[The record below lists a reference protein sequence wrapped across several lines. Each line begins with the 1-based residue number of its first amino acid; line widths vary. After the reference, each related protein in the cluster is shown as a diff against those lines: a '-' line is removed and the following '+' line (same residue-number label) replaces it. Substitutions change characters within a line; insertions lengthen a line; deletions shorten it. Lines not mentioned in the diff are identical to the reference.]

1 MDHKKEEIPM
11 KKLFAMLLALSMM
24 LSCTALAAPEG
35 KAAQTTAQLY
45 INPQLLQGA
54 PEQVMTL
61 VDTIN
66 SLVFTTTE
74 GENYMTVKYGANDTD
89 ICEYTVAADDMG
101 GLYFFSSLYPNT
113 AILLDFAKLAELI
126 QAVLPVNMDEVAM
139 GLMGTMDQAAELL
152 TPYVNDVAAFIAS
165 LENDVVADET
175 GMYLAITSQ
184 HLGALLE
191 KLVGRLGNDLTLLQG
206 LDTVLS
212 SIAAMEGSAYDPAEL
227 RSMITSLYDEAV
239 ALKNAEAMEIGSI
252 GIYDADGVSTLEI
265 TLANMLLVSIDAYV
279 YEGMDC
285 VDALV
290 IASQNGTSDWQA
302 TYDAILDGTSYDVMF
317 GLSTAAV
324 AGYNYVQVYAV
335 ENGQTLAAMVEET
348 VENANTDAEKV
359 TTVLSIDMENG
370 DQTIN
375 LGGMAAETV
384 LVDEAAPSLEGKYV
398 LDVMALPVD
407 MLMNGLPVF
416 AENIVT
422 AMPEVI
428 EMLLDALSEV
438 EGLEFLADI
447 SLTEE
452 VVVTEPE
459 MTEIST
465 PNEIGTEINSNELPE
480 EAPANITIIPDDE
493 IAPMAAPQTE
503 NVIEDM

>member
-1 MDHKKEEIPM
+1 M
-11 KKLFAMLLALSMM
+11 KKFIAMLLALSMM
-24 LSCTALAAPEG
+24 LSCAALAEPAG
-35 KAAQTTAQLY
+35 KAMQTTAQLY
-45 INPQLLQGA
+45 INPQLMQGA

-74 GENYMTVKYGANDTD
+74 GENYTTVAYGANETD

-113 AILLDFAKLAELI
+113 AILLDFAKVAELI

-139 GLMGTMDQAAELL
+139 GAMSTMNQAAALL
-152 TPYVNDVAAFIAS
+152 TPYVNDVTAFIAS
-165 LENDVVADET
+165 LENEVIADET

-191 KLVGRLGNDLTLLQG
+191 QLAARLGNDQTLMQG
-206 LDTVLS
+206 LDNVLS
-212 SIAAMEGSAYDPAEL
+212 AIAAMEGSAYDPAEL
-227 RSMITSLYDEAV
+227 RSAIQSLYDEAV
-239 ALKNAEAMEIGSI
+239 ALKNAEAMELGSI
-252 GIYDADGVSTLEI
+252 GIYEESGVTTMEI
-265 TLANMLLVSIDAYV
+265 TLANMLLVSIDVYE

-285 VDALV
+285 MDALV
-290 IASQNGTSDWQA
+290 IASQNGTADWQA
-302 TYDAILDGTSYDVMF
+302 TYDAILNGTGYDLMF
-317 GLSTAAV
+317 GLSTAA
-324 AGYNYVQVYAV
+324 AADYNYAQVYAV
-335 ENGQTLAAMVEET
+335 ENGQTLAATVEE
-348 VENANTDAEKV
+348 VIENADTDAEKV
-359 TTVLSIDMENG
+359 TTVLSIDMAQG

-375 LGGMAAETV
+375 LGGIAAETV

-416 AENIVT
+416 AENIVA

-428 EMLLDALSEV
+428 EMMLDALSEV

-452 VVVTEPE
+452 VVAAEPE
-459 MTEIST
+459 VAENTMA
-465 PNEIGTEINSNELPE
+465 NEIGTEINSNELTE
-480 EAPANITIIPDDE
+480 AAPADTNIIPDDE
-493 IAPMAAPQTE
+493 IAPMEAPQTE
-503 NVIEDM
+503 SLIEDM